1 MPSQAFHVAL
11 PFILRWEGGFVD
23 DPDDP
28 GGRTNKGVT
37 HTTYNAWRARQ
48 GLGPKDVKLI
58 SDDEV
63 AAIYEGDYW
72 LAPRCDILGSPLD
85 LAQFDTA
92 VNMGVR
98 RSVRILQT
106 ALGCGVDGAFG
117 PATARAAAA
126 CDIGATVTEY
136 CRIREGVYRNLAE
149 RNPRLGKFLKGWL
162 NRLNALRKEAGLPGY
177 ESAPDFADAEPIAR
191 IADLPEGAAL
201 ETWK

>member
-37 HTTYNAWRARQ
+37 HKTYNGWRARQ
-48 GLGPKDVKLI
+48 GLDPKDVRLI
-58 SDDEV
+58 SDEEV
-63 AAIYEGDYW
+63 AAIYERDYW
-72 LAPRCDILGSPLD
+72 LGPRCDVLGSPLD

-92 VNMGVR
+92 VNMGIGR
-98 RSVRILQT
+98 AVRILQT
-106 ALGCGVDGAFG
+106 ALGCGVDGDFG
-117 PATARAAAA
+117 RATASAAAE

-136 CRIREGVYRNLAE
+136 CRIREGVYRSLAE
-149 RNPRLGKFLKGWL
+149 RNPKLAKFLKGWL
-162 NRLNALRKEAGLPGY
+162 NRLNALRKEAGLPGF
-177 ESAPDFADAEPIAR
+177 ESAPDLAETGPTAR

>member
-1 MPSQAFHVAL
+1 MPSQAFHGAL

-37 HTTYNAWRARQ
+37 HKTYNDWRARQ

-58 SDDEV
+58 SDEEV
-63 AAIYEGDYW
+63 AAIYENDYW
-72 LAPRCDILGSPLD
+72 LGPRCDVLGSPLD

-92 VNMGVR
+92 VNMGIR
-98 RSVRILQT
+98 RAVRILQT

-117 PATARAAAA
+117 PATAAAAAA

-136 CRIREGVYRNLAE
+136 CRIREGVYRSLAE
-149 RNPRLGKFLKGWL
+149 RNPRLAKFLNGWL

-177 ESAPDFADAEPIAR
+177 ESAPDLADAGPIAR
-191 IADLPEGAAL
+191 LADLPEGAAL

>member
-1 MPSQAFHVAL
+1 MPSPAFHLSL

-37 HTTYNAWRARQ
+37 HQTYNDWRARQ

-58 SDDEV
+58 TDDEV
-63 AAIYEGDYW
+63 AAIYERDYW
-72 LAPRCDILGSPLD
+72 LGPRCDVLRRPLD

-92 VNMGVR
+92 VNMGIR
-98 RSVRILQT
+98 RSVRILQS

-117 PATARAAAA
+117 QATARAAAE
-126 CDIGATVTEY
+126 CDIGATVAEY

-149 RNPRLGKFLKGWL
+149 RNPKLAKFLKGWL
-162 NRLNALRKEAGLPGY
+162 NRLNALRKEAGLPGL
-177 ESAPDFADAEPIAR
+177 ESVPVLADTGPIAR
-191 IADLPEGAAL
+191 IADLPDGAAL